1 MKIITNKITHG
12 ITNEQ
17 QTNNKQITTNKNEKN
32 DKNEK
37 NNSNIISSSIYNKD
51 VVKIDELMIECLNTT
66 NTNNINECIEY
77 LDKLPIDVI
86 EYALKKTSRI
96 DRPSWKYAMSILD
109 SYVDNGITTLEK
121 IKADELNFKSKN
133 KSQKKEETFE
143 EQVERYK
150 REWGLE
156 DED

>member
-1 MKIITNKITHG
+1 MLNGSLTDV
-12 ITNEQ
+12 
-17 QTNNKQITTNKNEKN
+17 KQMLNQYSIE
-32 DKNEK
+32 E
-37 NNSNIISSSIYNKD
+37 NSIEEYSIDNSSSSIYNKD
-51 VVKIDELMIECLNTT
+51 VAKIDELMIECLNTT
-66 NTNNINECIEY
+66 NTNNINECIVY